1 MDNDTA
7 QVLIASYKIILD
19 DAKKLIAAAKL
30 EWCPDCNGKGV
41 IDPIENTPYK
51 CNMCDGRGWI
61 SGYIKR
67 MD

>member
-1 MDNDTA
+1 MDKYM
-7 QVLIASYKIILD
+7 LGEIAAKYRTLYQN
-19 DAKKLIAAAKL
+19 AKKLIAAAEL
-30 EWCPDCNGKGV
+30 EWCPNCNGKGV

>member
-1 MDNDTA
+1 MEKDA
-7 QVLIASYKIILD
+7 LEVLCASYKFLLD
-19 DAKKLIAAAKL
+19 DAKNLIAAAEL
-30 EWCPDCNGKGV
+30 EWCPKCKGKGV